1 MGEKVTLGGKE
12 IYIPWKAKGKHRTVG
27 PNDGIIKKKKK
38 NECQDID
45 NRMHSVRVYWFTN
58 LTDI

>member
-38 NECQDID
+38 KNECQDID
-45 NRMHSVRVYWFTN
+45 NRMHSVRVY
-58 LTDI
+58 